1 MAQATA
7 SRPRRGRRGD
17 AVSIAAPFIRRPV
30 ATSLLAAAVLLA
42 GALAFVRLPVAP
54 LPRVDFPTIQVSAS
68 LPGASPETM
77 ASSVATPLERRFG
90 RIAGLTEMT
99 SSSTLGTTS
108 ITLQFDLDRNV
119 DAAARDVQAAI
130 AASGGELP
138 PDLPLKPTYRK
149 VNPAD
154 APILIIALTS
164 DSLPLSQVFD
174 AANTVL
180 AQKISQVRGVGQV
193 TVAGGQQPAVRVQ
206 VDPAALAGMKLG
218 TADVRGA
225 LGATTSDEAKGTLV
239 GKVQSSS
246 INANDQIF
254 NADGYRQV
262 VVANGGDATARLGDV
277 AHVFDD
283 VENDRVAGWAD
294 SSRAV
299 LVIVRK
305 QPDANIIETNQ
316 RVLALMPEIATSI
329 SPAISYQISSDRTQ
343 TIRASVADVE
353 KTLALSVVLV
363 VVVVFGFLRNARA
376 TLVPAVAIPLSLAG
390 TFGVMW
396 LLGYSLDNLSLMA
409 LTISTGF
416 VVDDAIV
423 VTENITRAI
432 EHGEKPLQAAL
443 IGAEQIGFTIVTIT
457 ASLLAVFVP
466 VLLMGGIVGRLFR
479 EFAVTLSVAVAVSAL
494 VSLTLTPMM
503 CSRMLR
509 SETNV
514 SHGKVYTVFE
524 RAFDAL
530 LAFYERGLR
539 WALAHRVTMILVTV
553 LTVAVNVALLIRIPK
568 GLFPQQD
575 TGLLI
580 ATTEAAQDASFPTML
595 RLQAKVN
602 RVLSADP
609 DIEHFVAFIGAG
621 GGGTGNTGSAFIS
634 LRPLPPRK
642 LSADEVLARLR
653 GKLAK
658 IEGIATYLQSR
669 QDVSVGGRSS
679 RTQYQYTVQDADLD
693 ELRTWAPRVL
703 DAMRKLPQLKDV
715 VSDQQNAGLEL
726 DLDIDRDTASRLGIT
741 ASAIDDALYDAF
753 GQRFVATT
761 FTQLNEYH
769 VVLEVAER
777 FRDNPQSLE
786 GIYVNTP
793 AGDQVPLRAIAKT
806 HQSLAPLAVNHH
818 GQFPAVTISFN
829 LAPKSSLGQAVTAVQ
844 EAELGIHLPPS
855 VHADFQGT
863 AQAFTSSLQS
873 EPLLVLAALLMVY
886 IVLGMLYESYIHP
899 VTILSTLPSAGIGA
913 IVALMLFGVDLSI
926 IAIVGLL
933 LLIGIVKKNAIL
945 LIDFAIEAERKDHMS
960 PEDAIVRACSLRFRP
975 ILMTTFAALFGAL
988 PLAFGKGLGSELRHP
1003 LGITIVGGLF
1013 ASQLLTLYT
1022 TPVVYLVLEKL
1033 SKRREAAP
1041 LLEPAR
1047 A

>member
-1 MAQATA
+1 M
-7 SRPRRGRRGD
+7 
-17 AVSIAAPFIRRPV
+17 SIAAPFIRRPV
-30 ATSLLAAAVLLA
+30 ATSLLAAAVLLS
-42 GALAFVRLPVAP
+42 GILAFVQLPVAP

-68 LPGASPETM
+68 LPGAGPETM

-99 SSSTLGTTS
+99 SSSTLGSTS

-138 PDLPLKPTYRK
+138 PSLPLKPTYRK

-164 DSLPLSQVFD
+164 ESLPLSQVFD

-193 TVAGGQQPAVRVQ
+193 SVAGGQQPAVRVQ
-206 VDPAALAGMKLG
+206 VDPAALAGMGLG
-218 TADVRGA
+218 TANLRGA
-225 LGATTSDEAKGTLV
+225 LGATTADEAKGTLI
-239 GKVQSSS
+239 GKAQSSTIS
-246 INANDQIF
+246 ANDQVF
-254 NADGYRQV
+254 NADEYRKL
-262 VVANGGDATARLGDV
+262 VVASDATATSRLGDV

-283 VENDRVAGWAD
+283 VENERVAGWAD
-294 SSRAV
+294 TSRAV

-316 RVLALMPEIATSI
+316 RVLALLPEIATSI
-329 SPAISYQISSDRTQ
+329 SPAIHYQISSDRTQ
-343 TIRASVADVE
+343 TIRASVTDVE
-353 KTLALSVVLV
+353 RTLALSVVLV
-363 VVVVFGFLRNARA
+363 VVVVFAFLRSGRA

-432 EHGEKPLQAAL
+432 EQGESPMQAAL
-443 IGAEQIGFTIVTIT
+443 LGAEQIGFTIVTIT

-509 SETNV
+509 SEKNA
-514 SHGKVYTVFE
+514 SHGRLYNAFE
-524 RAFDAL
+524 RAFDVL

-539 WALAHRVTMILVTV
+539 WALDHRVTMMLVTL
-553 LTVAVNVALLIRIPK
+553 LTVAVNAALFVRIPK

-580 ATTEAAQDASFPTML
+580 ATSEAAQDASFPAMF
-595 RLQAKVN
+595 RLQTKVN

-609 DIEHFVAFIGAG
+609 DIEHYVAFIGAG
-621 GGGTGNTGSAFIS
+621 GQGTGNTGSAFIS

-642 LSADEVLARLR
+642 FSADEVLARLR

-658 IEGIATYLQSR
+658 IEGISTYLQSR

-679 RTQYQYTVQDADLD
+679 RTQYQYTIQDADLD
-693 ELRTWAPRVL
+693 ELRDWSPRVL
-703 DAMRKLPQLKDV
+703 DSMKKLPQLKDV
-715 VSDQQNAGLEL
+715 VSDQLNAGLEL
-726 DLDIDRDTASRLGIT
+726 DVDIDRDTASRLGIT
-741 ASAIDDALYDAF
+741 AAAVDQALYDAF

-769 VVLEVAER
+769 VVLEVSER
-777 FRDNPQSLE
+777 FRDDPDALS

-793 AGDQVPLRAIAKT
+793 AGAQVPLRALAKT
-806 HQSLAPLAVNHH
+806 HQSLAALAVNHH

-829 LAPKSSLGQAVTAVQ
+829 LAPNASLGQAVTAVQ
-844 EAELGIHLPPS
+844 DAELGIHLPPS

-873 EPLLVLAALLMVY
+873 EPLLVLAALIMVY
-886 IVLGMLYESYIHP
+886 IVLGMLYESYVHP

-926 IAIVGLL
+926 IALVGLL

-945 LIDFAIEAERKDHMS
+945 LIDFAIEAERKEHAS

-988 PLAFGKGLGSELRHP
+988 PLAFGTGLGSELRRP
-1003 LGITIVGGLF
+1003 LGITIVGGLLV
-1013 ASQLLTLYT
+1013 SQLLTLFT
-1022 TPVVYLVLEKL
+1022 TPVVYLALEKL
-1033 SKRREAAP
+1033 TTRRGARPALQPAP
-1041 LLEPAR
+1041 A
-1047 A
+1047 